1 MREDICSIP
10 ISEVFEPRDGCPI
23 CRMRD
28 IAEQRGVEYTL
39 GAAMMEPDVRQMT
52 NKLGFCGTHYEKMIG
67 LQKRLPLGLVL
78 ESHLAHLKD
87 ELSGGGLFG
96 PPAKK
101 TAYKTAQLKQTCFVC
116 ERMEWAMSRM
126 VSSIYR
132 LYDNERDFRTLFAE
146 QPQICLPHFTMLIEG
161 SAAALRAPRLKEF
174 QAAAKEILLRNIDEL
189 HADLKHF
196 CSMFDYR
203 NNTPD
208 ADWGTSRD
216 SIERSIAFLT
226 AGKE

>member
-10 ISEVFEPRDGCPI
+10 VSEVFEPRDGCPI

-28 IAEQRGVEYTL
+28 IAEERGLDYTL

-52 NKLGFCGTHYEKMIG
+52 NKLGFCGRHYSG
-67 LQKRLPLGLVL
+67 LVGMQKRLPLGLVL
-78 ESHLAHLKD
+78 ESHLDYLKS

-101 TAYKTAQLKQTCFVC
+101 TAYKTARLSETCFIC

-126 VSSIYR
+126 FATVYR
-132 LYDNERDFRTLFAE
+132 LYDTQMDFRKLLAE
-146 QPQICLPHFTMLIEG
+146 QPQFCLPHFTMLIEG
-161 SAAALRAPRLKEF
+161 SEGALKGARLKDF
-174 QAAAKEILLRNIDEL
+174 QNAVKAVMLRHIDGL
-189 HADLKHF
+189 HADVKHF

-203 NNTPD
+203 SNTPD
-208 ADWGTSRD
+208 ADWGNSKD

-226 AGKE
+226 AGRE